1 MALVRLWRLCYM
13 RLLALRRVQLLR
25 VQLLSRRVIQNRP
38 NRQGAG
44 RDPSTNQTS
53 VRIAL
58 CSFNLFRP
66 FLPAARRIS

>member
-1 MALVRLWRLCYM
+1 M
-13 RLLALRRVQLLR
+13 RLLNLRRVQLLN
-25 VQLLSRRVIQNRP
+25 RRVVQNHRP

-44 RDPSTNQTS
+44 RDLSTNWTS

-66 FLPAARRIS
+66 FLPAVRRIS